1 MKRRCFQVRSEC
13 AKWKSRQKKR
23 KQKEVIAWHKITGLK
38 KKDEM
43 FLLL

>member
-1 MKRRCFQVRSEC
+1 MEIETE
-13 AKWKSRQKKR
+13 KR
-23 KQKEVIAWHKITGLK
+23 KQEEVIAWHKITGLK